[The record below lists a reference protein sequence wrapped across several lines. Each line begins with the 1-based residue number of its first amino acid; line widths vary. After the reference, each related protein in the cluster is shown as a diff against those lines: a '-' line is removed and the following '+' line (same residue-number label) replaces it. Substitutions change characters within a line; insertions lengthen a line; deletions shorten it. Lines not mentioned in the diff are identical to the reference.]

1 MRSPEQVLKALNKHG
16 KVSDYKFERLY
27 RILFN
32 EEMFHVAYQRIY
44 AKPGN
49 MTPGTDGKT
58 INRMSLQRINK
69 VIASLRDESY
79 KPNPAKRIYIPKKNG
94 KKRPLGIPS
103 FEDKLVQE
111 VVRMILEAV
120 YEEVFANTSHGFRPN
135 RSCHTALTHIQ
146 KTFTGTKWF
155 VEGDIKGFFDNIDH
169 NVLIATLRKRI
180 ADDRFLRLIRK
191 LLNAGYIEDWKFHNT
206 NKGTPQGGNISPI
219 LANIYLD
226 NFDKYMEEYALRF
239 NKGKERHITKEYK
252 QLSDKMQRILK
263 SIKNIQDADV
273 RLQLRDEYEKLRRE
287 RQKIESRDSMDETY
301 RRLRYVRYADD
312 FLIGVIGSKAEC
324 VKIKSD
330 ITKYMEENLKL
341 ELSQEKTLIT
351 NAQKPAKFL
360 GFDVSVRKSDAIKRD
375 KNNVPARYYN
385 GKIVLKVAIE
395 TVRNK
400 LEEYSA
406 IRYKVENGRQVW
418 FAKFRG
424 NLMKKKIEDIV
435 AAYNSEIR
443 GFYNYYCIAN
453 NVAYAL
459 SKFGYIMEYSMYH
472 TIAGKTNST
481 VSKVIDKYKV
491 GNDIIVPYQDAKG
504 KLRYRKFYNE
514 GFKRKPP
521 MYYTEVNDLSYTIA
535 MQVRFG
541 GRYGKT
547 YCRKAVR
554 RSVPSLRLA
563 RSGDIIDLGILIYR
577 TNDISRVLKL
587 IENAT
592 PGVPV
597 KARTFLPSSEER
609 NETLRNIQIGTLT
622 SVALKSYLASR
633 GIDMEI
639 GIRECREIHYTCR
652 GRAYFAIGF
661 PNIAGGYEMRSP
673 YYKGCIAP
681 KDISVTNTTKTTL
694 ACCLFEGFMDFLSY
708 LTLVKQGKLLPP
720 CRQPD
725 LIVLNSVNNLSK
737 TLSRLKAYK
746 KIYCFLDNDDAGR
759 KAVDLLREMNTAT
772 VYNMMEAFSYY
783 KDVNDLLRDKKRMP

>member
-535 MQVRFG
+535 IPQPTLTERLDARTCELCGKVGPVVMRHVRKLNQLK
-541 GRYGKT
+541 GKT
-547 YCRKAVR
+547 ECDRLMLEKHRK
-554 RSVPSLRLA
+554 
-563 RSGDIIDLGILIYR
+563 
-577 TNDISRVLKL
+577 
-587 IENAT
+587 
-592 PGVPV
+592 
-597 KARTFLPSSEER
+597 
-609 NETLRNIQIGTLT
+609 
-622 SVALKSYLASR
+622 
-633 GIDMEI
+633 
-639 GIRECREIHYTCR
+639 
-652 GRAYFAIGF
+652 
-661 PNIAGGYEMRSP
+661 
-673 YYKGCIAP
+673 
-681 KDISVTNTTKTTL
+681 
-694 ACCLFEGFMDFLSY
+694 
-708 LTLVKQGKLLPP
+708 TLVVCEK
-720 CRQPD
+720 CY
-725 LIVLNSVNNLSK
+725 
-737 TLSRLKAYK
+737 A
-746 KIYCFLDNDDAGR
+746 KIHNHA
-759 KAVDLLREMNTAT
+759 K
-772 VYNMMEAFSYY
+772 
-783 KDVNDLLRDKKRMP
+783 

>member
-1 MRSPEQVLKALNKHG
+1 MLKKDKLRYNEYFDMQ
-16 KVSDYKFERLY
+16 SIFDELYQQSRNNNNFYKLMEVIGSKQNIRLAY
-27 RILFN
+27 RNL
-32 EEMFHVAYQRIY
+32 
-44 AKPGN
+44 KGN
-49 MTPGTDGKT
+49 TGSKTKGTDGKT
-58 INRMSLQRINK
+58 IEDISKLNDDMLIKEVRARLE
-69 VIASLRDESY
+69 DY
-79 KPNPAKRIYIPKKNG
+79 KPLPVRRVYIPKPG
-94 KKRPLGIPS
+94 SDKKRPLGIPTIW
-103 FEDKLVQE
+103 DRLIQQC
-111 VVRMILEAV
+111 ILQVLEPICEPKFHNHS
-120 YEEVFANTSHGFRPN
+120 YGFRPN

-424 NLMKKKIEDIV
+424 NLSLI
-435 AAYNSEIR
+435 
-443 GFYNYYCIAN
+443 
-453 NVAYAL
+453 L
-459 SKFGYIMEYSMYH
+459 S
-472 TIAGKTNST
+472 
-481 VSKVIDKYKV
+481 V
-491 GNDIIVPYQDAKG
+491 
-504 KLRYRKFYNE
+504 
-514 GFKRKPP
+514 
-521 MYYTEVNDLSYTIA
+521 
-535 MQVRFG
+535 
-541 GRYGKT
+541 
-547 YCRKAVR
+547 
-554 RSVPSLRLA
+554 
-563 RSGDIIDLGILIYR
+563 
-577 TNDISRVLKL
+577 
-587 IENAT
+587 
-592 PGVPV
+592 
-597 KARTFLPSSEER
+597 
-609 NETLRNIQIGTLT
+609 
-622 SVALKSYLASR
+622 
-633 GIDMEI
+633 
-639 GIRECREIHYTCR
+639 
-652 GRAYFAIGF
+652 
-661 PNIAGGYEMRSP
+661 
-673 YYKGCIAP
+673 
-681 KDISVTNTTKTTL
+681 
-694 ACCLFEGFMDFLSY
+694 
-708 LTLVKQGKLLPP
+708 
-720 CRQPD
+720 
-725 LIVLNSVNNLSK
+725 
-737 TLSRLKAYK
+737 
-746 KIYCFLDNDDAGR
+746 
-759 KAVDLLREMNTAT
+759 
-772 VYNMMEAFSYY
+772 
-783 KDVNDLLRDKKRMP
+783 

>member
-1 MRSPEQVLKALNKHG
+1 
-16 KVSDYKFERLY
+16 
-27 RILFN
+27 
-32 EEMFHVAYQRIY
+32 MFQCIMYHI
-44 AKPGN
+44 
-49 MTPGTDGKT
+49 
-58 INRMSLQRINK
+58 
-69 VIASLRDESY
+69 
-79 KPNPAKRIYIPKKNG
+79 
-94 KKRPLGIPS
+94 
-103 FEDKLVQE
+103 
-111 VVRMILEAV
+111 
-120 YEEVFANTSHGFRPN
+120 VFT
-135 RSCHTALTHIQ
+135 
-146 KTFTGTKWF
+146 
-155 VEGDIKGFFDNIDH
+155 
-169 NVLIATLRKRI
+169 
-180 ADDRFLRLIRK
+180 
-191 LLNAGYIEDWKFHNT
+191 
-206 NKGTPQGGNISPI
+206 
-219 LANIYLD
+219 
-226 NFDKYMEEYALRF
+226 DKYMEEYALRF

-535 MQVRFG
+535 IPQPTLTERLDARTCELCGKVGPVVMRHVRKLNQLK
-541 GRYGKT
+541 GKT
-547 YCRKAVR
+547 ECDRLMLEKHRK
-554 RSVPSLRLA
+554 
-563 RSGDIIDLGILIYR
+563 
-577 TNDISRVLKL
+577 
-587 IENAT
+587 
-592 PGVPV
+592 
-597 KARTFLPSSEER
+597 
-609 NETLRNIQIGTLT
+609 
-622 SVALKSYLASR
+622 
-633 GIDMEI
+633 
-639 GIRECREIHYTCR
+639 
-652 GRAYFAIGF
+652 
-661 PNIAGGYEMRSP
+661 
-673 YYKGCIAP
+673 
-681 KDISVTNTTKTTL
+681 
-694 ACCLFEGFMDFLSY
+694 
-708 LTLVKQGKLLPP
+708 TLVVCEK
-720 CRQPD
+720 CY
-725 LIVLNSVNNLSK
+725 
-737 TLSRLKAYK
+737 A
-746 KIYCFLDNDDAGR
+746 KIHSHA
-759 KAVDLLREMNTAT
+759 K
-772 VYNMMEAFSYY
+772 
-783 KDVNDLLRDKKRMP
+783 